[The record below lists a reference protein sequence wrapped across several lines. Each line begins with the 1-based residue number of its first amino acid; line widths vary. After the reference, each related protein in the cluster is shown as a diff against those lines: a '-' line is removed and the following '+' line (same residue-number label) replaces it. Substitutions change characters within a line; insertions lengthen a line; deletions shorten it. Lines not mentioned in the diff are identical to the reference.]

1 MQMISVKIVLDKR
14 SQKKDGT
21 YPLKLRIVHN
31 RQTYHLALG
40 HSFSS
45 KDWDGFSQQVKPSC
59 KTLSN
64 KTRFNAQLNKQKQQA
79 WDILLKLQD
88 EGQLDEIS
96 FSRIKSL
103 LTKNSAETFVLEYG
117 EEIKREMIQAGKLGN
132 ARVYATMLASISDY
146 LKGRDIP
153 LRQINYNFLK
163 KYSAWYQGRG
173 NTINGMAVH
182 LRTLRALLNRA
193 IKEKRLS
200 PDHYPFREFKI
211 KHEKTLKR
219 AISSDA
225 LTTIKYFN
233 ARTKRQKR
241 AKALFMFSF
250 YTMGA
255 SFVDVALLKLSD
267 IHDGR
272 IYYKR
277 RKTGHLHSIPMSKPL
292 QAVID
297 EQTKGKTAHNYIF
310 DVVRSDDPAV
320 QAVQI
325 RDELRRYNRTL
336 KEIGELCGL
345 NTPLTSYVSRHTY
358 ATIAKRKGV
367 PTAVISEALGHSSEE
382 VTQVYLDSFEQ
393 ETMDEFHKMV
403 IES

>member
-1 MQMISVKIVLDKR
+1 MQMISIKIVQDKR
-14 SQKKDGT
+14 SQKSDGT
-21 YPLKLRIVHN
+21 FPLKLRIVHN

-40 HSFSS
+40 HSFYS
-45 KDWDGFSQQVKPSC
+45 KDWDSASQQLKPSC

-64 KTRFNAQLNKQKQQA
+64 TTRFNAQLNKQKQQA

-88 EGQLDEIS
+88 EGQLDDIS
-96 FSRIKSL
+96 FGRIKSL
-103 LTKNSAETFVLEYG
+103 LTKNSSETFVLEYG
-117 EEIKREMIQAGKLGN
+117 EELKQEMIQAVKLGN
-132 ARVYATMLASISDY
+132 ARVYATMLASISGY
-146 LKGRDIP
+146 LKGVDIP
-153 LRQINYNFLK
+153 LRQINYAFLK

-173 NTINGMAVH
+173 NSVNGMAVH
-182 LRTLRALLNRA
+182 LRTLRALINRA
-193 IKEKRLS
+193 IKEKLLT
-200 PDHYPFREFKI
+200 PDHYPFRVYKI

-225 LTTIKYFN
+225 LIAIKEFN
-233 ARTKRQKR
+233 PQSKRQKS
-241 AKALFMFSF
+241 AKTFFLFSF

-267 IHDGR
+267 IRDGR
-272 IYYKR
+272 IFYKR

-292 QAVID
+292 QVIID
-297 EQTKGKTAHNYIF
+297 TQTKRKTDRDYIF

-367 PTAVISEALGHSSEE
+367 PIAVISEALGHSSEE

-393 ETMDEFHKMV
+393 AAMDEFHKIV
-403 IES
+403 IS

>member
-1 MQMISVKIVLDKR
+1 MISVKIIQDKR
-14 SQKKDGT
+14 SQKTDGT

-40 HSFSS
+40 HSFYS
-45 KDWDGFSQQVKPSC
+45 KDWDSVSQQVKSSC
-59 KTLSN
+59 KILSN
-64 KTRFNAQLNKQKQQA
+64 TARFNAQLNKQKQQA

-88 EGQLDEIS
+88 EGQLDEAS
-96 FSRIKSL
+96 FGRIKSL
-103 LTKNSAETFVLEYG
+103 LTKNSMETFVLEYG
-117 EEIKREMIQAGKLGN
+117 EELKQEMIQSGRLGN

-146 LKGRDIP
+146 LNGKDIP
-153 LRQINYNFLK
+153 LRQINYTILK

-173 NTINGMAVH
+173 NTLNGLAVH
-182 LRTLRALLNRA
+182 LCTLRALINRA
-193 IKEKRLS
+193 IKEKRLT
-200 PDHYPFREFKI
+200 PEHYPFREYKI

-225 LTTIKYFN
+225 LTAIKEFN
-233 ARTKRQKR
+233 PQTKRQKR
-241 AKALFMFSF
+241 AKAFFMFSF

-255 SFVDVALLKLSD
+255 SFVDVVRLKLAD
-267 IHDGR
+267 IRDGR

-277 RKTGHLHSIPMSKPL
+277 RKTGHLHSIPMSEPL
-292 QAVID
+292 KAIID
-297 EQTKGKTAHNYIF
+297 DQTKGKTTQDYIF
-310 DVVRSDDPAV
+310 NVVRSDDPSV

-345 NTPLTSYVSRHTY
+345 STPLTSYVSRHTY

-393 ETMDEFHKMV
+393 ATMDEFHKIV
-403 IES
+403 IE